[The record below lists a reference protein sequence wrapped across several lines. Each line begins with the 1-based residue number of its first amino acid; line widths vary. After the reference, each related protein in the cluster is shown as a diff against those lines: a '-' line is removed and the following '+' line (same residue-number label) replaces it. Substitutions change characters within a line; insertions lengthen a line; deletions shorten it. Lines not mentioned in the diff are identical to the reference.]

1 MSHCWLNQ
9 KARDLRRSY
18 KKPPCERERAALG
31 LAVGRLNQKARDW
44 RRSYKNPPCERERAA
59 LGLAVC
65 GLNRKARDLR
75 RSYKKPSLLQNAVV
89 RTGVAAPTETRRADG
104 NRPRQQNQPLLDLA
118 VGATQVASLS
128 TRSASPL
135 PPNRRSGVSAVLMVT
150 SLEGFRDSI

>member
-31 LAVGRLNQKARDW
+31 LAVGRLNRKARDW

-65 GLNRKARDLR
+65 WFDRKARDLR
-75 RSYKKPSLLQNAVV
+75 RSYKEPPWLRKPAP
-89 RTGVAAPTETRRADG
+89 PTETDCPCG
-104 NRPRQQNQPLLDLA
+104 NQPLLDLA